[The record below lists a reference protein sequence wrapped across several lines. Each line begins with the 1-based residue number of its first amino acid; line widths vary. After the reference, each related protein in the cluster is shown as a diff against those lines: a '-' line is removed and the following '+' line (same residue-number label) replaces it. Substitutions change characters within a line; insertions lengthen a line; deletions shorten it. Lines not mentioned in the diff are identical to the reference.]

1 MPVWAGVHTSC
12 TGSVGGLWR
21 RILRATGDIKPLE
34 KCRMACCESDR
45 TVIGVGLWESARAM
59 AASSAVVAHE
69 VEMVAVCVGTLMS
82 GPVTARA

>member
-1 MPVWAGVHTSC
+1 
-12 TGSVGGLWR
+12 
-21 RILRATGDIKPLE
+21 
-34 KCRMACCESDR
+34 MACCESDR
-45 TVIGVGLWESARAM
+45 TVIGEGLWESARAM